1 MKIVLIVAGVFV
13 LVTVAG
19 IGSCVYIGYRAKKWG
34 EQAMKTDGSSP
45 SITLKTP
52 EGDLRLGQRTR
63 DPGEA
68 IGGVVPYPDSVPTE
82 AGAEFSFGAKGG
94 ISSQEYLTPDPVE
107 KVVEFYKGKYGDQ
120 LSVIESEGHYRLAL
134 GERGGEQVTTIDV
147 TADEET
153 GKTKIFIAH
162 IGKGMVQ

>member
-1 MKIVLIVAGVFV
+1 MYTQLPIPATVTSTNMPTTIKIIFMIGLDFAGAAGVGAACAA
-13 LVTVAG
+13 TGA
-19 IGSCVYIGYRAKKWG
+19 
-34 EQAMKTDGSSP
+34 DG
-45 SITLKTP
+45 
-52 EGDLRLGQRTR
+52 
-63 DPGEA
+63 A
-68 IGGVVPYPDSVPTE
+68 
-82 AGAEFSFGAKGG
+82 AGAEFSFGSKGG

-134 GERGGEQVTTIDV
+134 GERGGEQVTTIDIS
-147 TADEET
+147 ADEET